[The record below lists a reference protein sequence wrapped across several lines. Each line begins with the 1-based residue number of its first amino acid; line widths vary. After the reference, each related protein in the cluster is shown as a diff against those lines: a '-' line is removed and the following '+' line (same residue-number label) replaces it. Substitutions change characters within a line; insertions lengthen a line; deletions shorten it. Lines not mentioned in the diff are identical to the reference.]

1 MEEQIPSKAEEFQI
15 ESSKMNVFLRIR
27 PLKGHETQSK
37 NYDFDSTNNKV
48 MVTKKENKRE
58 KKTTYKFSK
67 LLSPSTT
74 QNEAYKLMLKAS
86 MFKILSG
93 YGSSLTLGYGVTNSG
108 KTYTMTGEYNVAD
121 KKGLL
126 LRYVQDLLYMKAY
139 LNFKESNSQSEKF
152 SEISPLLREKF
163 SNIYEQRG
171 RVYHQECGNLNLVDI
186 HIRFEVVE
194 IYNNKVYDLIQLT
207 KLIKKNKVF
216 KVEKV
221 KKKALKKLKEHNGT
235 VKVIDLNSK
244 TISNYDQ
251 FISLLD
257 KTQLCKNVADNKI
270 NDQSSRSHTLYK
282 IHLDYVYKSEDVLD
296 SPLCVNYMGC
306 MQLADLAGSER
317 LGNTLDLLK
326 DPAQRKLRKAEA
338 IEINKSLSNLKRC
351 FEHKLQK
358 SLFQQVQGSLS
369 SSDKKKQKSK
379 IQPVN
384 YRASKL
390 TLLFKEAFENNWDIS
405 LICAM
410 DPSERSYLESQRSL
424 EFCSQMKDI
433 KMETSGQYG
442 LALNMLK
449 KRKTAKGSD
458 SKYRMVITQLKQQ
471 LNEKDQLIYNMT
483 MEMQKIKEALQ
494 IEIKDD
500 GYDTP
505 QSKISRIQPSENISK
520 ASAFTFGDES
530 GTVKKTQNR
539 PHDDGQDTKSKFN
552 SNINSQLK
560 LFSQMKLKKFDR
572 LCLRNLEIKQN
583 FLKVNTRNFR
593 EWLTMK
599 DFFVS

>member
-1 MEEQIPSKAEEFQI
+1 
-15 ESSKMNVFLRIR
+15 MNVFLRIR

-93 YGSSLTLGYGVTNSG
+93 YGSSLTMGYGVTNSG
-108 KTYTMTGEYNVAD
+108 KTYTMTGEYNVGD

-163 SNIYEQRG
+163 SKIYEQRG

-221 KKKALKKLKEHNGT
+221 KKQALKKLKEHNGT
-235 VKVIDLNSK
+235 VKVTDLNSK

-270 NDQSSRSHTLYK
+270 ND
-282 IHLDYVYKSEDVLD
+282 
-296 SPLCVNYMGC
+296 
-306 MQLADLAGSER
+306 
-317 LGNTLDLLK
+317 
-326 DPAQRKLRKAEA
+326 
-338 IEINKSLSNLKRC
+338 
-351 FEHKLQK
+351 
-358 SLFQQVQGSLS
+358 
-369 SSDKKKQKSK
+369 
-379 IQPVN
+379 
-384 YRASKL
+384 
-390 TLLFKEAFENNWDIS
+390 
-405 LICAM
+405 
-410 DPSERSYLESQRSL
+410 
-424 EFCSQMKDI
+424 
-433 KMETSGQYG
+433 
-442 LALNMLK
+442 
-449 KRKTAKGSD
+449 
-458 SKYRMVITQLKQQ
+458 
-471 LNEKDQLIYNMT
+471 
-483 MEMQKIKEALQ
+483 
-494 IEIKDD
+494 
-500 GYDTP
+500 
-505 QSKISRIQPSENISK
+505 
-520 ASAFTFGDES
+520 
-530 GTVKKTQNR
+530 
-539 PHDDGQDTKSKFN
+539 
-552 SNINSQLK
+552 
-560 LFSQMKLKKFDR
+560 
-572 LCLRNLEIKQN
+572 
-583 FLKVNTRNFR
+583 
-593 EWLTMK
+593 
-599 DFFVS
+599 